1 MILDTSAKDWMF
13 VFPKIHKIWE
23 MKASLQSAGIWR
35 WDPWDWL
42 GHEGGALMYG
52 VSALIKKT
60 PESSLPSSAMW
71 GQGKKKLSVNQE
83 ERSYQ

>member
-1 MILDTSAKDWMF
+1 MILDTSAIDWIF

-23 MKASLQSAGIWR
+23 MKANPQSGGIWR
-35 WDPWDWL
+35 WDLWEWL

-71 GQGKKKLSVNQE
+71 GHSKKKLSVNQE
-83 ERSYQ
+83 EGSCQ